1 MSLTTV
7 IDSQLPS
14 MWWPLALCR
23 AAGTRLLRV
32 RCTVVA
38 QCMMCFTVHAA
49 PDDDDSIFSDG
60 PPVLIDVGGSKF
72 KTSLATLT
80 SGALVEVVMWM

>member
-1 MSLTTV
+1 
-7 IDSQLPS
+7 
-14 MWWPLALCR
+14 MWWLLALRR

-32 RCTVVA
+32 RCIVVA

-49 PDDDDSIFSDG
+49 SPGHPIFALS
-60 PPVLIDVGGSKF
+60 PPVLIDVGGTKF

-80 SGALVEVVMWM
+80 NGALVAGVMCM

>member
-1 MSLTTV
+1 M
-7 IDSQLPS
+7 
-14 MWWPLALCR
+14 
-23 AAGTRLLRV
+23 
-32 RCTVVA
+32 VA